1 MKQVPKTVWGNF
13 SVGLI
18 GRFVSQSVS
27 FFVVVYLA
35 RILGPANYGDLSLAL
50 AVISYFNLLATF
62 GLQTVGTREVAR
74 DQKNPQNAASK
85 ILSLR
90 VCLATVAYLL
100 LSIYGYYFVA
110 DSRLFYLLLLYGL
123 TMLSSAWFLDWFFIG
138 MEDIQ
143 SISIA
148 NALSSLCSSA
158 LIFLLVKDVNDI
170 YYIPLIVFSGS
181 VIASIYLL
189 RLYKKIQP
197 LRLVFDFLQFRNL
210 LRVSMPFAVTGLLA
224 EIYGNIDMLMIGYF
238 AGAAEVGF
246 YSVAYKIVFVLAS
259 IIGIYSQSTWP
270 VMIRLFET
278 DNQQLGDFLKQNLH
292 SMIYFLLPIVVG
304 GTILAHTMIIVFFGE
319 AYEPAVLPFTL
330 LLYYVFLMAISITMA
345 NFLLAIKQ
353 DKIYFKTL
361 VLGAIINITVNFV
374 LIPQWGSLGAA
385 AVMVITEL
393 VILFFLLS
401 QLKSI
406 HKEPWIDNKFIL
418 ASAGSSIIMA
428 GGILGLE
435 ALLHLH
441 VTLLIL
447 LGAIIYFA
455 LSWPFCAEFI
465 RRAHTE

>member
-35 RILGPANYGDLSLAL
+35 RILGPSNYGDFSLAL
-50 AVISYFNLLATF
+50 AVISYFNLLSTF

-74 DQKNPQNAASK
+74 DQRNPQNAASK

-210 LRVSMPFAVTGLLA
+210 LRVSMPFAVTGLLS

-319 AYEPAVLPFTL
+319 AYEPQCSPLPCCCI
-330 LLYYVFLMAISITMA
+330 M
-345 NFLLAIKQ
+345 
-353 DKIYFKTL
+353 
-361 VLGAIINITVNFV
+361 
-374 LIPQWGSLGAA
+374 
-385 AVMVITEL
+385 
-393 VILFFLLS
+393 FF
-401 QLKSI
+401 
-406 HKEPWIDNKFIL
+406 
-418 ASAGSSIIMA
+418 
-428 GGILGLE
+428 
-435 ALLHLH
+435 
-441 VTLLIL
+441 
-447 LGAIIYFA
+447 
-455 LSWPFCAEFI
+455 
-465 RRAHTE
+465 